1 MSSGAP
7 EAGGQ
12 RRNQEEEK
20 KKKRRRKEEEK
31 WEEGMG
37 CTRGGNPPMAIV
49 SAALAVLSC
58 PATFKATLAAEPIK
72 IGFSMALTGAY
83 AGNGKAALL
92 ATQMWA
98 GDQNAK
104 GGLLG
109 RQIQLVNYDDQS
121 NPSLV
126 PGIYTKLF
134 DIDKV
139 DLVISGYGTNIIG
152 PAMPL
157 VMQHNKVFMSLAG
170 LRVNEQF
177 HYDKYFQIFP
187 FGPNAH
193 ITFAQ
198 GFFDVAMTMNPKPRT
213 VAVSVADSEFPQ
225 TAAIGA
231 REWAKKYGLKVVYDR
246 SFPPNQVDFAP
257 IVRAIQAANPDLVY
271 ITCFPPNAV
280 GIVRAIRESGLRPML
295 IGGGMVGPQYAS
307 VKQQLGPLLNG
318 FVSFESFVP
327 EPTTT
332 FPGVK
337 EFLARYKPRATAAG
351 VDALGYYLPPF
362 SYAGMQILAAAV
374 EATKGLDQNKIAGY
388 IHTTTHHTIAG
399 DVRFGPDGEWA
410 EGRIFQVQYQK
421 IIGSGLEQFEQPGTQ
436 VILFPSDY
444 RSGTLEY
451 PLPQQ

>member
-1 MSSGAP
+1 MKLVSG
-7 EAGGQ
+7 
-12 RRNQEEEK
+12 RFR
-20 KKKRRRKEEEK
+20 
-31 WEEGMG
+31 
-37 CTRGGNPPMAIV
+37 PMVVLA
-49 SAALAVLSC
+49 SALVALSAFASFDKTV
-58 PATFKATLAAEPIK
+58 ATEPIK

-98 GDQNAK
+98 EDQNAK

-109 RQIQLVNYDDQS
+109 RPVQLVYYDDQS

-177 HYDKYFQIFP
+177 RYDKYFQIFP
-187 FGPNAH
+187 FGPDAH
-193 ITFAQ
+193 VTFAQ
-198 GFFDVAMTMNPKPRT
+198 GFFDVAMTVNPKPKS
-213 VAVSVADSEFPQ
+213 VAISIADSEFPQ

-231 REWAKKYGLKVVYDR
+231 RHWAKKYDLKVVYDR
-246 SFPPNQVDFAP
+246 SFPPNQVDFGP
-257 IVRAIQAANPDLVY
+257 IVRAIQAASPDIVY

-280 GIVRAIRESGLRPML
+280 GIVRAVRETGFKPLL

-318 FVSFESFVP
+318 FMSFETFVP
-327 EPTTT
+327 EPTTN
-332 FPGVK
+332 FPGIK
-337 EFLARYKPRATAAG
+337 GFLGRYKPKAVESG

-362 SYAGMQILAAAV
+362 SYAGMQIVAAAA
-374 EATKGLDQNKIAGY
+374 EATKGFDQTKMANY
-388 IHTTTHHTIAG
+388 IHKATHRTIVG

-410 EGRIFQVQYQK
+410 ESRIFQVQYQN
-421 IIGSGLEQFEQPGTQ
+421 INGNGLEQFERAGTQ
-436 VILFPSDY
+436 VILFPSGY
-444 RSGTLEY
+444 TSGKLEH
-451 PLPQQ
+451 PLPPQ

>member
-1 MSSGAP
+1 MLTGDRFRKVAILTSVVGAL
-7 EAGGQ
+7 
-12 RRNQEEEK
+12 N
-20 KKKRRRKEEEK
+20 
-31 WEEGMG
+31 
-37 CTRGGNPPMAIV
+37 
-49 SAALAVLSC
+49 ALAASYSPV
-58 PATFKATLAAEPIK
+58 AADPIK
-72 IGFSMALTGAY
+72 IGFSMGLTGAY

-98 GDQNAK
+98 EDQNAK
-104 GGLLG
+104 GGVLG
-109 RQIQLVNYDDQS
+109 RPVQLVYYDDQS
-121 NPSLV
+121 NPSTV
-126 PGIYTKLF
+126 PGIYAKLF
-134 DIDKV
+134 DVDKV

-177 HYDKYFQIFP
+177 RYDKYFQIFP
-187 FGPNAH
+187 FGPDAH
-193 ITFAQ
+193 VTFAQ

-213 VAVSVADSEFPQ
+213 VAISVADSEFPQ

-246 SFPPNQVDFAP
+246 SFPPNAVDFSP
-257 IVRAIQAANPDLVY
+257 IVRAIQAANPDIVY

-280 GIVRAIRESGLRPML
+280 GIVRAVHEISFKPML

-327 EPTTT
+327 EPTTN

-337 EFLARYKPRATAAG
+337 EFLARYKPKAVDAG

-362 SYAGMQILAAAV
+362 SYAGMQIVAAAA
-374 EATKGLDQNKIAGY
+374 EATKGLDQTKMADY
-388 IHTTTHHTIAG
+388 IHKTPHRTIAG
-399 DVRFGPDGEWA
+399 DIRFGAGGEWA
-410 EGRIFQVQYQK
+410 QSRIFQVQYQK
-421 IIGSGLEQFEQPGTQ
+421 INGNGLEQFEQPGTQ
-436 VILFPSDY
+436 VILFPAAY
-444 RSGTLEY
+444 KSGALEY
-451 PLPQQ
+451 PLNQP

>member
-1 MSSGAP
+1 MKLTGNRS
-7 EAGGQ
+7 
-12 RRNQEEEK
+12 RR
-20 KKKRRRKEEEK
+20 
-31 WEEGMG
+31 M
-37 CTRGGNPPMAIV
+37 TVLASVM
-49 SAALAVLSC
+49 AALVFAAFDRTV
-58 PATFKATLAAEPIK
+58 AAEPVR

-98 GDQNAK
+98 KDQNAK

-109 RQIQLVNYDDQS
+109 RQVQLVYYDDQS

-177 HYDKYFQIFP
+177 RYDKYFQIFP
-187 FGPNAH
+187 FGPDAH
-193 ITFAQ
+193 VTFAQ
-198 GFFDVAMTMNPKPRT
+198 GFFDVAVTLNPKPKT
-213 VAVSVADSEFPQ
+213 VAISVADSEFPQ

-246 SFPPNQVDFAP
+246 SFPPNAVDFAP
-257 IVRAIQAANPDLVY
+257 IVRAIQAANPDIVY

-280 GIVRAIRESGLRPML
+280 GIVRTVRETSFKPML

-307 VKQQLGPLLNG
+307 VKQQLGALLNG
-318 FVSFESFVP
+318 FLSFETFVP
-327 EPTTT
+327 EPTTN
-332 FPGVK
+332 FPGIK
-337 EFLARYKPRATAAG
+337 EFLARYKPKAVAAG

-362 SYAGMQILAAAV
+362 SYAGMQILAESV
-374 EATKGLDQNKIAGY
+374 EATKGLDQSKMADY
-388 IHTTTHHTIAG
+388 IHNTTHKTIVG
-399 DVRFGPDGEWA
+399 DIRFGADGEWA
-410 EGRIFQVQYQK
+410 ESRIFQVQYRK
-421 IIGSGLEQFEQPGTQ
+421 INGNGLEQFEQPGTQ
-436 VILFPSDY
+436 VILFPSAY
-444 RSGTLEY
+444 KSGALEY
-451 PLPQQ
+451 PLPQP

>member
-1 MSSGAP
+1 MNLTGD
-7 EAGGQ
+7 
-12 RRNQEEEK
+12 RLRHL
-20 KKKRRRKEEEK
+20 
-31 WEEGMG
+31 
-37 CTRGGNPPMAIV
+37 IV
-49 SAALAVLSC
+49 LASALAALNPLAS
-58 PATFKATLAAEPIK
+58 FGKTLAAEPIK

-98 GDQNAK
+98 EDQNAK

-109 RQIQLVNYDDQS
+109 RQVQLVYYDDQS

-157 VMQHNKVFMSLAG
+157 VMQHGKVFMSLAG

-187 FGPNAH
+187 FGPDAH
-193 ITFAQ
+193 VTFAQ
-198 GFFDVAMTMNPKPRT
+198 GFFDVAMTINPKPKS
-213 VAVSVADSEFPQ
+213 VAISVADSEFPQ
-225 TAAIGA
+225 TTAIGA
-231 REWAKKYGLKVVYDR
+231 RHWAKKYELKVVYDR
-246 SFPPNQVDFAP
+246 SFPSNQVDFGP
-257 IVRAIQAANPDLVY
+257 IVRAIQAASPDIVY

-280 GIVRAIRESGLRPML
+280 GIVRGIRETGFKPML

-318 FVSFESFVP
+318 FMSFETFVL
-327 EPTTT
+327 EPTTN
-332 FPGVK
+332 FPGIK
-337 EFLARYKPRATAAG
+337 EFLGRYKPKAVDAG

-374 EATKGLDQNKIAGY
+374 EATKGFDQNKMADY
-388 IHTTTHHTIAG
+388 IHKTTHRTIVG
-399 DVRFGPDGEWA
+399 DIRFGPDGEWA
-410 EGRIFQVQYQK
+410 QSRIFQVQYQN
-421 IIGSGLEQFEQPGTQ
+421 INGNGLEQFERPGTQ
-436 VILFPSDY
+436 VILFPADY
-444 RSGTLEY
+444 KSGNLEH
-451 PLPQQ
+451 PLRQQ

>member
-1 MSSGAP
+1 MGYAS
-7 EAGGQ
+7 
-12 RRNQEEEK
+12 
-20 KKKRRRKEEEK
+20 KRI
-31 WEEGMG
+31 WQLVV
-37 CTRGGNPPMAIV
+37 PVIV
-49 SAALAVLSC
+49 IVALIV
-58 PATFKATLAAEPIK
+58 TATLKRAVATELIK
-72 IGFSMALTGAY
+72 VGFSMALTGAY

-109 RQIQLVNYDDQS
+109 RSVQLVYYDDQS

-134 DIDKV
+134 DVDKV
-139 DLVISGYGTNIIG
+139 DLAISGYGTNIIG

-170 LRVNEQF
+170 LRVNQQF

-187 FGPNAH
+187 FGPDAD

-198 GFFDVAMTMNPKPRT
+198 GFFDVAMGMNPKPKT
-213 VAVSVADSEFPQ
+213 VAISVADSEFPQ

-231 REWAKKYGLKVVYDR
+231 RHWAKKYNQQVVYDR

-257 IVRAIQAANPDLVY
+257 IIRAIQAANPDIVY
-271 ITCFPPNAV
+271 ITCFPPNTVGVVQAV
-280 GIVRAIRESGLRPML
+280 RETGFRPML

-318 FVSFESFVP
+318 FVSFETFVP
-327 EPTTT
+327 EPTTN
-332 FPGVK
+332 FPGIK
-337 EFLARYKPRATAAG
+337 EFLSRYKPKAIAAG

-362 SYAGMQILAAAV
+362 SYAGMQILAQAA
-374 EATKGLDQNKIAGY
+374 EAIQGLDQNKMAEY
-388 IHTTTHHTIAG
+388 IHKTSHHTIVG
-399 DVRFGPDGEWA
+399 DVRFGSDGEWMEA
-410 EGRIFQVQYQK
+410 RMFQVQYQK
-421 IIGSGLEQFEQPGTQ
+421 INGNGLEQFEHPGTQ
-436 VILFPSDY
+436 VILFPPAY
-444 RSGTLEY
+444 KSGSLE
-451 PLPQQ
+451 PP